1 MKISVRRSIFETNSS
16 SVHSLTMCNKSD
28 YDAWK
33 DGELIYN
40 YYQNKLVPINDKD
53 YLQWKKDFDEE
64 DGYPDYEYLTYNEFF
79 NDYDKMEYETYSNSH
94 TTPKGEEIVAFGY
107 YGHD

>member
-1 MKISVRRSIFETNSS
+1 MKISVRRGIFETNSS

-40 YYQNKLVPINDKD
+40 YYQHKLVPINDKD
-53 YLQWKKDFDEE
+53 YCNGRRNLMKKMIIQII
-64 DGYPDYEYLTYNEFF
+64 N
-79 NDYDKMEYETYSNSH
+79 
-94 TTPKGEEIVAFGY
+94 I
-107 YGHD
+107 